1 MADAVDALQ
10 KAKERPCVFNN
21 RAVFYKGRCEMV
33 DQLDPAALA
42 RLLKR

>member
-10 KAKERPCVFNN
+10 KAKELPCVFNN
-21 RAVFYKGRCEMV
+21 RAVFYKGRFETV